1 MNKDIVRLTLHEVNN
16 VFCGS
21 EYFIR
26 SINTI
31 YMEIK
36 RCDLNWVLKDTIT
49 IWRCTNNRL
58 NVNFLIFLIND
69 IYIFSLIHFI
79 NITYWIIL

>member
-49 IWRCTNNRL
+49 I
-58 NVNFLIFLIND
+58 
-69 IYIFSLIHFI
+69 
-79 NITYWIIL
+79 